1 MWPYARRKKQE
12 EEKKERYY
20 VGVVCA
26 RCRSY
31 IPWVE
36 DPSCGKVRLIFEA
49 PLITLACPSCGLKGN
64 YPTNSLVSFP
74 EDTGAH

>member
-1 MWPYARRKKQE
+1 MWPYSQRKKK
-12 EEKKERYY
+12 EKEKCY

-36 DPSCGKVRLIFEA
+36 DSSCGKVKLLFEA

-64 YPTNSLVSFP
+64 YPVENIVSFREGSWP
-74 EDTGAH
+74 Q